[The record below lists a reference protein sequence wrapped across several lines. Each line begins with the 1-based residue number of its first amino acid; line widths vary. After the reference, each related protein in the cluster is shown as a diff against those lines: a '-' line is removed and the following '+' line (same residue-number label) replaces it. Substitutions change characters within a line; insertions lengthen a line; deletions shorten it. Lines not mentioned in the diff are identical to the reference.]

1 MEIINMLQ
9 VVVVGDNGFASCM
22 ELSVNM
28 ISGII
33 KHNVHFIDYQENMDS
48 YALYLQ
54 VLKHLGALHKAELL
68 IILDSIEGA
77 AYKEAIKIREYH
89 IAKVGILIGANL
101 ATILSLMFTENN
113 PLEEALEIGKKAG
126 IEGIITT

>member
-1 MEIINMLQ
+1 MLQ
-9 VVVVGDNGFASCM
+9 VVVVGDNGFASSM

-28 ISGII
+28 ISGIV
-33 KHNVHFIDYQENMDS
+33 KHNVQFIDYEENMDS

-68 IILDSIEGA
+68 IILDSIDGA

-89 IAKVGILIGANL
+89 ISKVGILIGANL
-101 ATILSLMFTENN
+101 AMILSLMFTENN

-126 IEGIITT
+126 IEGIVTT

>member
-1 MEIINMLQ
+1 MEINNMLQ

-33 KHNVHFIDYQENMDS
+33 KHNVHFIDYQESMDS